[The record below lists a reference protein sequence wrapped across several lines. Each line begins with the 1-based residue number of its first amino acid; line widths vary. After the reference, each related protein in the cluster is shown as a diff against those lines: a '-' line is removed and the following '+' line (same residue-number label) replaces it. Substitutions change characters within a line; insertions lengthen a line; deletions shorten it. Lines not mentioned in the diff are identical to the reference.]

1 MPHMRKIIALARN
14 ILFEQKYFHFF
25 LTGISGVAIN
35 LGLTWIF
42 TTYVF
47 GLANYFR
54 AYLIGVSFNLV
65 YNFVLHTI
73 VTFNTKERH
82 VQRFVWF
89 VVYSILLT
97 LLQAYVVRT
106 ITPMVGLQYYLLVIA
121 TTIFVFSTVTFVFFK
136 FILFRESHEKQTA

>member
-1 MPHMRKIIALARN
+1 MLPMRKYIDLARH
-14 ILFEQKYFHFF
+14 ILFEQKYLHFF
-25 LTGISGVAIN
+25 LTGISGVAFN
-35 LGLTWIF
+35 LGITWLL

-47 GLANYFR
+47 GLAQYFR

-82 VQRFVWF
+82 VRRFVWF

-106 ITPMVGLQYYLLVIA
+106 ITPIIGLEYYLLVTA
-121 TTIFVFSTVTFVFFK
+121 TTMFLFSTVPFVFLK
-136 FILFRESHEKQTA
+136 YMLFREPHERSVV